1 MKKLLRFMLIATP
14 LFLTLTSCS
23 LNSKE
28 NNIES
33 TSELTLSVAASLKE
47 SMLEIKELFE
57 KEHTNIALNLNFG
70 SSGSLQQQIEQGAPC
85 NLFIS
90 AGQSQ
95 MNALEEKGLIENNT
109 RKDLLKNAL
118 VLIGSPNSNIS
129 DIQDLT
135 TDKVKHIAIGEP
147 ASVPAGKYADE
158 VITNLNIKDTISDKL
173 VFAKDVKE
181 VLSWVSTDNAEVGF
195 VYKSDTIAANSIKV
209 IKEFPDTLHS
219 PINYPIAII
228 KDNSDMDNT
237 KKLYDYLNTDEAK
250 EIFKKYGYE
259 VF

>member
-1 MKKLLRFMLIATP
+1 
-14 LFLTLTSCS
+14 
-23 LNSKE
+23 
-28 NNIES
+28 
-33 TSELTLSVAASLKE
+33 
-47 SMLEIKELFE
+47 
-57 KEHTNIALNLNFG
+57 
-70 SSGSLQQQIEQGAPC
+70 
-85 NLFIS
+85 
-90 AGQSQ
+90 